1 MILSI
6 LLARTVFGKHVYAT
20 GGNRSAAG
28 AQIPNCSLRDAV
40 NRLFAAIDEYC
51 ATD

>member
-1 MILSI
+1 MEYHPKRLIC
-6 LLARTVFGKHVYAT
+6 VYGG

-40 NRLFAAIDEYC
+40 NRLFAAIDEYR